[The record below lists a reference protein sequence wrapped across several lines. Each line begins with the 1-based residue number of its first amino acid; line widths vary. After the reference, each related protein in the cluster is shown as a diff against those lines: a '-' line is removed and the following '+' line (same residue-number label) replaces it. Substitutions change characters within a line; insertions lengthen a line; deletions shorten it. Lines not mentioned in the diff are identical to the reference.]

1 MTAAK
6 TASPMYPSAAS
17 PGVEM
22 ERAFRQAIAEA
33 SLSNE
38 RKIAYARF
46 GMLGIASI
54 LDVLVFFFPKTLI
67 NVDSVSPTIAIFS
80 FIVCCISAGFLIV
93 LRRPNAWQNLLTLQ
107 VIIPVFDGILVAL
120 FTTNIWK
127 VLAPT
132 KPEIITNIAAFCC
145 FLAVSGGIRVKSRSS
160 IISTSLALG
169 NFVYAAVLFQLDF
182 AVSLFALFTILG
194 TGFLGML
201 TASIVRRQ
209 GKNEAGRLLMRQF
222 LPESVVETAFESPD
236 RLLEDAQECEVTIL
250 VTDLRGFTRYS
261 ESMNP
266 LEVLDSLNHIQS
278 FLAEIV
284 EQHGGWVDKFMGDGM
299 LAVFGA
305 PRQLSNHAE
314 QALQAAQQILRQGKT
329 QCPLPI
335 GIGLHSGPIVA
346 GCLGA
351 TGRLEFTVIGDTV
364 NVASRLESLT
374 KDWSTPLLMS
384 GSTARQLRSQ
394 PALTALGSVPIR
406 GREQGIEIFTLPE
419 VGNPEKSMST
429 GAV

>member
-1 MTAAK
+1 MTASK
-6 TASPMYPSAAS
+6 TASSMYPRAAS
-17 PGVEM
+17 PGLEI
-22 ERAFRQAIAEA
+22 ERAFRQVIAEA

-38 RKIAYARF
+38 RKIAYARL

-80 FIVCCISAGFLIV
+80 LIVCCISAGFLIV

-107 VIIPVFDGILVAL
+107 VIIPVFDGILIAL
-120 FTTNIWK
+120 FITNIWQ

-160 IISTSLALG
+160 ILSTSLALG
-169 NFVYAAVLFQLDF
+169 NFVYAAILFQLDV

-209 GKNEAGRLLMRQF
+209 GKNEAGRLLMQQF
-222 LPESVVETAFESPD
+222 LPESVVETAFESPN
-236 RLLEDAQECEVTIL
+236 RLLEEAQECDVTIM

-261 ESMNP
+261 ESMSP
-266 LEVLDSLNHIQS
+266 LEVLNALNTIQS

-305 PRQLSNHAE
+305 PRHLNHHAE
-314 QALQAAQQILRQGKT
+314 QALQAAQQILLKGKT

-351 TGRLEFTVIGDTV
+351 TGHLEFTVIGDTV
-364 NVASRLESLT
+364 NVASRIESLT

-384 GSTARQLRSQ
+384 GSTAHQLRSQ
-394 PALTALGSVPIR
+394 PALTSLGSVPIR
-406 GREQGIEIFTLPE
+406 GREQGIKIFTLPE
-419 VGNPEKSMST
+419 FGNPEKSMSP

>member
-1 MTAAK
+1 MTASK
-6 TASPMYPSAAS
+6 PASPIYPQAAS
-17 PGVEM
+17 AGLEIDQ
-22 ERAFRQAIAEA
+22 AFKQAIAEA

-46 GMLGIASI
+46 GTLAIASL
-54 LDVLVFFFPKTLI
+54 LDILVFFFPKTLI
-67 NVDSVSPTIAIFS
+67 NADSVSPSIAIFS
-80 FIVCCISAGFLIV
+80 IIACCISAGFLLV

-120 FTTNIWK
+120 FTTNIWQ

-222 LPESVVETAFESPD
+222 LPESVVETAFESPN
-236 RLLEDAQECEVTIL
+236 RLLEEAQECEVTIL
-250 VTDLRGFTRYS
+250 VTDLRGFTNYS
-261 ESMNP
+261 ESMSP
-266 LEVLDSLNHIQS
+266 LEVLDFLNHIQS
-278 FLAEIV
+278 FLAETV

-305 PRQLSNHAE
+305 PAHLNNHAE
-314 QALQAAQQILRQGKT
+314 QAFQAAQQILLKGKT
-329 QCPLPI
+329 KCPLPI
-335 GIGLHSGPIVA
+335 GVGVHSGPIVA

-374 KDWSTPLLMS
+374 KEWSTPLLMS
-384 GSTARQLRSQ
+384 SATAHQLRSPQ
-394 PALTALGSVPIR
+394 KLRPLGSVPIR
-406 GREQGIEIFTLPE
+406 GREQGIEIFTLSE
-419 VGNPEKSMST
+419 VGHAEKMMPPET
-429 GAV
+429 V

>member
-1 MTAAK
+1 MTASK
-6 TASPMYPSAAS
+6 TASPTYPHAAS
-17 PGVEM
+17 AGVEIDQ
-22 ERAFRQAIAEA
+22 AFKQAIAQA

-46 GMLGIASI
+46 GMLAIASV
-54 LDVLVFFFPKTLI
+54 LDVLVFFFPQTLI

-80 FIVCCISAGFLIV
+80 LIVCSISAGFLIV
-93 LRRPNAWQNLLTLQ
+93 LRRPNAWRNLLTLQ
-107 VIIPVFDGILVAL
+107 VIIPIFDGILVAI
-120 FTTNIWK
+120 FTTNIWQT
-127 VLAPT
+127 LAPT

-169 NFVYAAVLFQLDF
+169 NFVYAAVLFQLDV

-222 LPESVVETAFESPD
+222 LPESVVETAFESPT
-236 RLLEDAQECEVTIL
+236 RLLEEAQECEVTIL
-250 VTDLRGFTRYS
+250 VTDLRGFTHYS
-261 ESMNP
+261 ESMSP
-266 LEVLDSLNHIQS
+266 LEVLDFLNTIQS
-278 FLAEIV
+278 FLAETV

-305 PRQLSNHAE
+305 PAQLNNHAE
-314 QALQAAQQILRQGKT
+314 QAFQAAQEILLKGKT
-329 QCPLPI
+329 KCPLPI
-335 GIGLHSGPIVA
+335 GVGLHSGPIVA

-374 KDWSTPLLMS
+374 KDWSTSMLMS
-384 GSTARQLRSQ
+384 RATAHQLRSPQ
-394 PALTALGSVPIR
+394 NLKPLGSVPIR

-419 VGNPEKSMST
+419 VSKPGKSLRT